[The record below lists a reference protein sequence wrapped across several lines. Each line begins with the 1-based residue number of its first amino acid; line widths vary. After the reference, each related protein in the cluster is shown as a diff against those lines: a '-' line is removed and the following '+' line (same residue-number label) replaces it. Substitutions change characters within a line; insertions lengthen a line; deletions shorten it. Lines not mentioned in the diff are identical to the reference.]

1 MTLTTPE
8 NPAAVP
14 PHPMQR
20 VFFNERGLR
29 AGWRFAIFIVLVVGL
44 FAIAGALVIAPA
56 FKWSNRHPSD
66 MSHAA
71 AMLVGEI
78 VQFGVAFLA
87 AWIMS
92 RVERRKMAAY
102 GLPLRRSLLAKFLSG
117 YVLWGFLPLSL
128 LLLVLRAAGAFEFG
142 SVNPLN
148 SAMLAWCTLWGVFFL
163 FVGLAEEY
171 LMRGYPLFTLA
182 DGLGFWPAAVIM
194 ALLFARLH
202 MGNPGE
208 TRVGIIATGVFALF
222 AAATLWR
229 TGDLWL
235 AVGAHAG
242 WDWGQSFFY
251 GVPDSGLV
259 LPGHLFNPTLS
270 KTAPAWL
277 SGGTVG
283 PEGSVLTLVLW
294 VLMFAGFL
302 LLCPKRSDPSPQPAN
317 VQPIAAFRDPQP

>member
-1 MTLTTPE
+1 
-8 NPAAVP
+8 
-14 PHPMQR
+14 
-20 VFFNERGLR
+20 
-29 AGWRFAIFIVLVVGL
+29 
-44 FAIAGALVIAPA
+44 
-56 FKWSNRHPSD
+56 
-66 MSHAA
+66 
-71 AMLVGEI
+71 MLVGEI
-78 VQFGVAFLA
+78 VQFGAAALA

-92 RVERRKMAAY
+92 RIERRKMGVY
-102 GLPLRRSLLAKFLSG
+102 GLPLQRSLWARFLIG
-117 YVLWGFLPLSL
+117 YVLWGFLPLTVL
-128 LLLVLRAAGAFEFG
+128 LLALRAAGAFDFG
-142 SVNPLN
+142 NINPLN
-148 SAMLAWCTLWGVFFL
+148 SAMLAWCAIWGVVFL

-194 ALLFARLH
+194 ALLFARAH
-202 MGNPGE
+202 MGNSGE
-208 TRVGIIATGVFALF
+208 SRIGVIATGVFALF
-222 AAATLWR
+222 ASATLWR

-283 PEGSVLTLVLW
+283 PEGSVLTLLLW

-302 LLCPKRSDPSPQPAN
+302 LIYPKRREQFPEPAN
-317 VQPIAAFRDPQP
+317 VQPINAFRDPQP